1 MPSSRTGIECKPV
14 ILQTPSFNFK
24 KGRPVELN
32 DDEAVLRNGL
42 EMIRTQLETPR
53 LRLRL
58 FTHDDLP
65 AMFKLNTDPDV
76 IKYADTPA
84 KDVAE
89 AQQRLEEGPLAD
101 YKKYGYGRF
110 AVELK
115 ETGKV
120 IGFCGIKYLPEIDLP
135 EVGYRF
141 MKEYWGLGIGTEA
154 ARACVEFARDD
165 LKITKLIALI
175 IPENIASKRVAEKL
189 GLTKGPL
196 IHIYDEDALQYEI
209 ML

>member
-1 MPSSRTGIECKPV
+1 
-14 ILQTPSFNFK
+14 
-24 KGRPVELN
+24 
-32 DDEAVLRNGL
+32 
-42 EMIRTQLETPR
+42 MIRTRLETPR

-58 FTHDDLP
+58 FTHDDLQI
-65 AMFKLNTDPDV
+65 MFKLNSDPEV

-84 KDVAE
+84 RDMEEVRE
-89 AQQRLEEGPLAD
+89 RLEQGPLFD
-101 YKKYGYGRF
+101 YEKYGYGRF

-141 MKEYWGLGIGTEA
+141 LKEYWGRGIGTEA
-154 ARACVEFARDD
+154 AKACVEFARED
-165 LKITKLIALI
+165 LKIRKLIALI
-175 IPENIASKRVAEKL
+175 IPENIASIKVAEKL
-189 GLTKGPL
+189 GMSRGPL
-196 IHIYDEDALQYEI
+196 IHIYDVDAYQYEI

>member
-1 MPSSRTGIECKPV
+1 
-14 ILQTPSFNFK
+14 
-24 KGRPVELN
+24 
-32 DDEAVLRNGL
+32 
-42 EMIRTQLETPR
+42 MIRTQLETAR

-58 FTHDDLP
+58 FTQDDLQV
-65 AMFKLNTDPDV
+65 MFELNTDPDV

-84 KDVAE
+84 KDLAE
-89 AQQRLEEGPLAD
+89 AQQRLEEGPLSD

-141 MKEYWGLGIGTEA
+141 LKTYWGRGIGTEA
-154 ARACVEFARDD
+154 ASACVEFARSD
-165 LKITKLIALI
+165 LKISLHRLHGI
-175 IPENIASKRVAEKL
+175 
-189 GLTKGPL
+189 
-196 IHIYDEDALQYEI
+196 
-209 ML
+209 